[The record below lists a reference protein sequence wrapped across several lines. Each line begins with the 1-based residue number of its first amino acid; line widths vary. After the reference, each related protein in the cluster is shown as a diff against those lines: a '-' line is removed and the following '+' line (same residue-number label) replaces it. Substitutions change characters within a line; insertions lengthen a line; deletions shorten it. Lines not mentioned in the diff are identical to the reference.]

1 VTISTGRCN
10 ASPFA
15 ELFDPRFAFGLVR
28 SARVD
33 PSEQLPMEGGE
44 QVLPGTGRGE
54 LETRPPHAHL
64 NDGGDLQQLDADFTM
79 GMSTTTGCA

>member
-1 VTISTGRCN
+1 
-10 ASPFA
+10 
-15 ELFDPRFAFGLVR
+15 
-28 SARVD
+28 
-33 PSEQLPMEGGE
+33 MEGGE

-64 NDGGDLQQLDADFTM
+64 NDGGDLQQLEADFTM